1 MNPTAPHPTTN
12 DDGLWRQ
19 ANVAFTSWP
28 DAERAAVTHLVPAFA
43 AAQHRGLLSDWFIV
57 RKRPCWR
64 IRYRAQPGAAHRI
77 DDGLQRLPCS
87 SAGDI
92 VRVTPTVYEPERHAF
107 GGAEAMAT
115 AHRLFSH
122 DTHHL
127 LHHLTDIHLHLHQA
141 DDRRREL
148 ALLLA
153 TQLLRAAGL
162 DWYEQGDVW
171 ARVAAHRP
179 DAAPLPPAA
188 ARALTTSVRR
198 LMTADTAIPRTP
210 PGPLAFAEPWF
221 AAYTA
226 AGHDLDALHTGG
238 RLERGLRALLA
249 HHVIFA
255 FNRFGLPYA
264 TQAALATAATT
275 TVFGPATATTPPPA
289 PTITTAPAPARP
301 QGPA

>member
-1 MNPTAPHPTTN
+1 MNPTSPHPTHTDN
-12 DDGLWRQ
+12 DGLWRQ
-19 ANVAFTSWP
+19 TNVAFTSWP
-28 DAERAAVTHLVPAFA
+28 DAERAAVTHLAPALA
-43 AAQHRGLLSDWFIV
+43 SAQHRGLLSDWFIV

-64 IRYRAQPGAAHRI
+64 IRYQAHRDAAHRVH
-77 DDGLQRLPCS
+77 DHLQRLPRA

-92 VRVTPTVYEPERHAF
+92 VRVTPAVYEPERHAF
-107 GGAEAMAT
+107 GGTDAMAT
-115 AHRLFSH
+115 AHRLFSR

-127 LHHLTDIHLHLHQA
+127 LAHLTDVHLHHA

-153 TQLLRAAGL
+153 TELLRAAGL

-171 ARVAAHRP
+171 ARVAEHRP
-179 DAAPLPPAA
+179 DATPLPPAA
-188 ARALTTSVRR
+188 ARALATGVRR
-198 LMTADTAIPRTP
+198 LMTADTTIPRTP

-226 AGHDLDALHTGG
+226 AGNDLDGLHTSG
-238 RLERGLRALLA
+238 RLGRGLRAVLA

-275 TVFGPATATTPPPA
+275 TVFGPAPTTTPPPA
-289 PTITTAPAPARP
+289 RTIAAAPAPAQP
-301 QGPA
+301 QGSA